1 MGDWALQRQKGRL
14 KYVLTQAGQVA
25 GYGLA
30 GVVVGSVF
38 LYDSSSAYSFAY
50 YLPTYFFVFLVM
62 FLAAIL
68 KFTYQWGRN
77 EEKYSQLSDKHEKG
91 LK

>member
-50 YLPTYFFVFLVM
+50 YLPTYFFVFLGV
-62 FLAAIL
+62 FLAATL
-68 KFTYQWGRN
+68 KFIYQWGRN
-77 EEKYSQLSDKHEKG
+77 EEKYSQLSDKE
-91 LK
+91 